1 MKRILIL
8 IVLIAVIA
16 GGITS
21 WWRNGLSPV
30 DKNNKTAKIFVVE
43 KGAGLREIA
52 NNLKEEKLIKDATV
66 FFLLTKQ
73 LNYDKK
79 IEAGSFR
86 LNPSMTTEE
95 IMKALTHGTLD
106 IWVTIPEGKRANEI
120 ADILKENLPTFD
132 ESWREKL
139 NEKEGYLFPDTYL
152 FARDSTIDQIISKMS
167 ENFEVKYQKLLG
179 PSLKNFTKDEI
190 VTIASMVEREAKHDS
205 DRPLVAS
212 VILNRLEIG
221 MALQI
226 DATVQYALG
235 FQEDEN
241 RWWKKSLT
249 LEDLKLNSPYNT
261 YKNNGLPPTPIANPG
276 FLALEAVV
284 NPANTNYIYYVSD
297 KNGNNHYAE
306 TLEEHNANREKYG
319 L

>member
-16 GGITS
+16 GGLAS
-21 WWRNGLSPV
+21 WWRNGLASV
-30 DKNNKTAKIFVVE
+30 NKQDNTAKIFVIE

-52 NNLKEEKLIKDATV
+52 NNLKTEGLIRDATV

-95 IMKALTHGTLD
+95 IIKALTHGTLD
-106 IWVTIPEGKRANEI
+106 IWVTIPEGKRADEI
-120 ADILKENLPTFD
+120 ADIFKETLPTFD
-132 ESWREKL
+132 ESWRTSLKA
-139 NEKEGYLFPDTYL
+139 KEGYLFPDTYL
-152 FARDSTIDQIISKMS
+152 FARESTIDQIIEKMT
-167 ENFEVKYQKLLG
+167 ENFEVKYQELSG
-179 PSLKNFTKDEI
+179 PSLKSFTKDEI
-190 VTIASMVEREAKHDS
+190 VTIASMVEREARHDS
-205 DRPLVAS
+205 DRALVAS

-249 LEDLKLNSPYNT
+249 STDLKLNSPYNT
-261 YKNNGLPPTPIANPG
+261 YKNAGLPPTPIANPG

-284 NPANTNYIYYVSD
+284 NPANTNYLYYLSD
-297 KNGNNHYAE
+297 KDGNNHYAE
-306 TLEEHNANREKYG
+306 TLEEHNANRQKYG
-319 L
+319 I